1 MKWLA
6 KFFVLLFALIGEH
19 AHAACNIAVTPISFG
34 AYNVFATA
42 PLRSTGTFSVTCN
55 EAPPPTVTITV
66 GASDASG
73 VINPRQMRGSTG
85 DTLTYN
91 LFTDSALSQVWGD
104 GVSGGNVLQQKVT
117 KNKTWNAIV
126 YGSLP
131 ALQNVSAGSYSDNLV
146 VTIIW

>member
-1 MKWLA
+1 VKRLV
-6 KFFVLLFALIGEH
+6 KFFTLLCALISGH
-19 AHAACNIAVTPISFG
+19 VHAACNIAVTPISFG
-34 AYNVFATA
+34 AYNVFAAA

-66 GASDASG
+66 GASAASG
-73 VINPRQMRGSTG
+73 VVNPRQMRSANG
-85 DTLTYN
+85 DALSYN
-91 LFTDSALSQVWGD
+91 LFTDSALSLVWGD
-104 GVSGGNVLQQKVT
+104 GASGGNVLQQKVT
-117 KNKTWNAIV
+117 KNKVWNAIV